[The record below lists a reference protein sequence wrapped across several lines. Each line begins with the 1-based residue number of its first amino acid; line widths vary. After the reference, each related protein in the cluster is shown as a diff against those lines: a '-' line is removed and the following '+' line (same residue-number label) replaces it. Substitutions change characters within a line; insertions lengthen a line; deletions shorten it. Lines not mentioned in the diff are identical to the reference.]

1 MERRKDRHE
10 NRNKRQRWSY
20 SRRPG
25 IWRKKQSR
33 HDGEHARTFY
43 EKRQVSVQ
51 VLTLPW
57 LCVISFILLIFLKKS
72 DTHWFIWIAFFLKL
86 RKQNLYQSGRL
97 QSMGSQRVGYN
108 SVTRNTCMWVT
119 EELRDTWGLVS
130 HHLIC
135 RVTSVFIIHFS
146 PFSLADPPCL
156 HSLQLLGSHNSTPR
170 HVSLAL
176 MLAALNLCLFFSSKW
191 QQPCFKAR
199 CFPFWLTGNVYVEIW
214 RLCDICQKLRNTI

>member
-119 EELRDTWGLVS
+119 EELRDVE
-130 HHLIC
+130 
-135 RVTSVFIIHFS
+135 VY
-146 PFSLADPPCL
+146 L
-156 HSLQLLGSHNSTPR
+156 HS
-170 HVSLAL
+170 
-176 MLAALNLCLFFSSKW
+176 
-191 QQPCFKAR
+191 
-199 CFPFWLTGNVYVEIW
+199 NVYMCVCVCIYIYIYIYLLVQFIRSVMSDSLQPHGLQHARRPGPSPAPRACSNSCPSSW
-214 RLCDICQKLRNTI
+214 